1 MDIAPTY
8 NGLGD
13 KIRRSITWQF
23 DKAPHLIGII
33 GIIDSFYKASTETLF
48 NRFLSK
54 TYDLA
59 NADSF
64 GLSVWGSLIGL
75 PRPNYIAAGNVVTP
89 ISDDYYRRL
98 LLAKLYLMSTNY
110 SMPAINQAIKI
121 AYGGRFIAMTGYDQQ
136 GNGTIDHTQSGHITY
151 AIKGNQSGTG
161 PVALTDEEKYLT
173 GKIQGITPDPY
184 EALFP
189 NIALWAGAGII
200 INVYPNAWFPVS
212 AFEGNNTLTE
222 AS

>member
-64 GLSVWGSLIGL
+64 GLSVWGALIGL
-75 PRPNYIAAGNVVTP
+75 PRPTYIAAGNVLTP

-110 SMPAINQAIKI
+110 SMPAITQAIKI

-136 GNGTIDHTQSGHITY
+136 GNGTIDNTQSGHITY
-151 AIKGNQSGTG
+151 IVKGNESGTG
-161 PVALTDEEKYLT
+161 PVVLTEEEKYLT
-173 GKIQGITPDPY
+173 GDRLISD
-184 EALFP
+184 EAEFP

-200 INVYPNAWFPVS
+200 INVYPNKWIPVQE
-212 AFEGNNTLTE
+212 FGDNNTMRG
-222 AS
+222 

>member
-64 GLSVWGSLIGL
+64 GLSVWGALIGL

-110 SMPAINQAIKI
+110 SMPAITQAIKI
-121 AYGGRFIAMTGYDQQ
+121 AYGGRFIAMTGYVATQ
-136 GNGTIDHTQSGHITY
+136 GSNTIDHTQSGHITY

-173 GKIQGITPDPY
+173 NRNGNTY
-184 EALFP
+184 EARFP

-200 INVYPNAWFPVS
+200 INVYPDKWIS
-212 AFEGNNTLTE
+212 AQGFVEDNTLMG
-222 AS
+222 